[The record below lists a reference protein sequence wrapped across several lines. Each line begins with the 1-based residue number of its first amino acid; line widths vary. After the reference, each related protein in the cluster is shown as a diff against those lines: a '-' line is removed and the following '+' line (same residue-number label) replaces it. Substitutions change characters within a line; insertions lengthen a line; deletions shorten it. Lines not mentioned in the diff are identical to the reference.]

1 MLSTIRPFAL
11 LVALSVAACGPS
23 GPSEA
28 EIAAQKKKEDEQKA
42 SEEKRAKIKAD
53 REAAE
58 KAKKDAEEKEAA
70 EIDALAVLPE
80 TLPKKLDKACD
91 ERAKAE
97 DEFMLKHYEG
107 DVVDKWNAAKS
118 TQLGFAKQGCIK
130 AGSIE
135 VAACQI
141 QAMRSAPVEL
151 KKKLPDLL
159 KRCMDKFGGE
169 GGGEG
174 EAPPAG

>member
-1 MLSTIRPFAL
+1 MIRPVAL
-11 LVALSVAACGPS
+11 LLALSFTACGPS

-28 EIAAQKKKEDEQKA
+28 EIAAQKKRDDEKKA
-42 SEEKRAKIKAD
+42 SEESLARRKAE

-58 KAKKDAEEKEAA
+58 KAKKEAEEKELA

-80 TLPKKLDKACD
+80 ALPKKLDKACD

-118 TQLGFAKQGCIK
+118 TQLGFAKQSCVK

-141 QAMRSAPVEL
+141 NAMRSAPVEL

-159 KRCMDKFGGE
+159 KRCMDKFGGGGE
-169 GGGEG
+169 GGGE
-174 EAPPAG
+174 APAG

>member
-1 MLSTIRPFAL
+1 MIRPLAAA
-11 LVALSVAACGPS
+11 LVALALALPAAACGPS

-28 EIAAQKKKEDEQKA
+28 EIAAQKKREDAKKA
-42 SEEKRAKIKAD
+42 EEESLARRKAE
-53 REAAE
+53 REAAQ
-58 KAKKDAEEKEAA
+58 KKKDDEAA
-70 EIDALAVLPE
+70 AEAAAIDALAILPE

-107 DVVDKWNAAKS
+107 EVLDKWNAAKT

-135 VAACQI
+135 VAACQVT
-141 QAMRSAPVEL
+141 AMRSAPVEL
-151 KKKLPDLL
+151 KKKLPELL
-159 KRCMDKFGGE
+159 KRCIDKFGG
-169 GGGEG
+169 GA
-174 EAPPAG
+174 EAPAG